1 MQLYTIMA
9 YKKNKLLKRDKL
21 IEIFIYLFIY
31 YYYVFLAESA

>member
-1 MQLYTIMA
+1 MA